1 MIENENINKKVIE
14 EKVEKEQGDDNE
26 NENEKET
33 DNKNKED
40 DIKIEEN
47 ISNFEKEYYKLKL
60 IVIGDSGVGKTNIIK
75 RYISNTFT
83 IDTKST
89 VGVEFFTKTFKIND
103 DILKLE
109 IWDTAGQERYK
120 AITSAYYRGSSG
132 ALIVYDITRIE
143 TYNNVDIWIKELNEK
158 VEGSLKLLLI
168 GNKSDKKDERK
179 MSIESALHK
188 ARQLNIP
195 LMETSAYD
203 STNIKKAFETIL
215 KEMYKEFKK
224 EKVNYKKE
232 KTNKSEGVNLE
243 VENQKENKCC

>member
-1 MIENENINKKVIE
+1 MIDDENENKKVIE
-14 EKVEKEQGDDNE
+14 ETVEKEQGDE
-26 NENEKET
+26 NENETET
-33 DNKNKED
+33 DKKNKED

-89 VGVEFFTKTFKIND
+89 VGVEFFTKTFKINE

-120 AITSAYYRGSSG
+120 AITSAYYRGSRG
-132 ALIVYDITRIE
+132 ALIVYDISRIE
-143 TYNNVDIWIKELNEK
+143 TYNNVDKWITELKEK
-158 VEGSLKLLLI
+158 VEGSFKLLLI
-168 GNKSDKKDERK
+168 GNKSDLKEERK
-179 MSIESALHK
+179 MSIETAMHK
-188 ARQLNIP
+188 ARQLNVP
-195 LMETSAYD
+195 LMETSAFN

-215 KEMYKEFKK
+215 KEMYKDFKK
-224 EKVNYKKE
+224 EKYNYKRE
-232 KTNKSEGVNLE
+232 KTNKSSEGVNLE
-243 VENQKENKCC
+243 VENQKEKGCC

>member
-1 MIENENINKKVIE
+1 MIENENEDKKVIE
-14 EKVEKEQGDDNE
+14 EKVEKEQGDE
-26 NENEKET
+26 NENETE
-33 DNKNKED
+33 NKNKED

-120 AITSAYYRGSSG
+120 AITSAYYRGSRG
-132 ALIVYDITRIE
+132 ALIVYDISRIE
-143 TYNNVDIWIKELNEK
+143 TYNNVDKWITELKEK
-158 VEGSLKLLLI
+158 VDGSFKLLLI
-168 GNKSDKKDERK
+168 GNKLDLKEERK
-179 MSIESALHK
+179 MSIETAMHK
-188 ARQLNIP
+188 ARQLNVP
-195 LMETSAYD
+195 LMETSAFD

-215 KEMYKEFKK
+215 KEMYKDFKK
-224 EKVNYKKE
+224 EKYNYKRE
-232 KTNKSEGVNLE
+232 KTNKSSEGVNLE
-243 VENQKENKCC
+243 VENQKEKGCC

>member
-1 MIENENINKKVIE
+1 MTDEEYGNKKVVE
-14 EKVEKEQGDDNE
+14 EKVEKDEGNANE
-26 NENEKET
+26 NET

-60 IVIGDSGVGKTNIIK
+60 IVIGDSGVGKTNIVK

-89 VGVEFFTKTFKIND
+89 VGVEFFTKTFKINE

-120 AITSAYYRGSSG
+120 AITSAYYKGSRG

-143 TYNNVDIWIKELNEK
+143 TYNNVDKWITELREK
-158 VEGSLKLLLI
+158 VEGPLKLLLI

-179 MSIESALHK
+179 MSIETALHK
-188 ARQLNIP
+188 ARQLNVP

-215 KEMYKEFKK
+215 KEMYKDFKK

-243 VENQKENKCC
+243 VENNNKKENGCC

>member
-1 MIENENINKKVIE
+1 MIENENEDKKVIE
-14 EKVEKEQGDDNE
+14 EKVEKEQGDE
-26 NENEKET
+26 NENETE
-33 DNKNKED
+33 NKNKED

-89 VGVEFFTKTFKIND
+89 VGVEFFTKTFKINE

-120 AITSAYYRGSSG
+120 AITSAYYRGSRG
-132 ALIVYDITRIE
+132 ALIVYDISRIE
-143 TYNNVDIWIKELNEK
+143 TYNNVDKWITELKEK
-158 VEGSLKLLLI
+158 VEGSFKLLLI
-168 GNKSDKKDERK
+168 GNKSDLKEERK
-179 MSIESALHK
+179 MSIETAMHK
-188 ARQLNIP
+188 ARQLNVP
-195 LMETSAYD
+195 LMETSAFD

-215 KEMYKEFKK
+215 KEMYKDFKK
-224 EKVNYKKE
+224 EKYNYKRE
-232 KTNKSEGVNLE
+232 KTNKSSEGVNLE
-243 VENQKENKCC
+243 VENQKEKGCC

>member
-1 MIENENINKKVIE
+1 MIDDENENKKVIE
-14 EKVEKEQGDDNE
+14 VKVEMEPGDDNE
-26 NENEKET
+26 IE
-33 DNKNKED
+33 NKNKSNED
-40 DIKIEEN
+40 EIKIEEN

-120 AITSAYYRGSSG
+120 AITSAYYRGSRG

-143 TYNNVDIWIKELNEK
+143 TYNNVDKWLTELKEK

-168 GNKSDKKDERK
+168 GNKSDLQEERK
-179 MSIESALHK
+179 ISIETAKHK
-188 ARQLNIP
+188 ARQFNVP

-203 STNIKKAFETIL
+203 STNIKKVFETIL
-215 KEMYKEFKK
+215 KEMYKDFKK
-224 EKVNYKKE
+224 EKVNFKKE

-243 VENQKENKCC
+243 VENQNEKKGCC

>member
-1 MIENENINKKVIE
+1 MIDDENENKKVIE
-14 EKVEKEQGDDNE
+14 VKVEMEPGDDNE
-26 NENEKET
+26 TE
-33 DNKNKED
+33 NKNKSNED
-40 DIKIEEN
+40 EIKIEEN

-120 AITSAYYRGSSG
+120 AITSAYYRGSRG

-143 TYNNVDIWIKELNEK
+143 TYNNVDKWLTELKEK

-168 GNKSDKKDERK
+168 GNKSDLQEERK
-179 MSIESALHK
+179 ISIETAKHK
-188 ARQLNIP
+188 ARQFNVP

-203 STNIKKAFETIL
+203 STNIKKVFETIL
-215 KEMYKEFKK
+215 KEMYKDFKK
-224 EKVNYKKE
+224 EKVNFKKE
-232 KTNKSEGVNLE
+232 KTNKSEGVDLE
-243 VENQKENKCC
+243 VENQNEKKGCC

>member
-1 MIENENINKKVIE
+1 MIDDENENKKVIE
-14 EKVEKEQGDDNE
+14 VKVEMEPGDDNE
-26 NENEKET
+26 TE
-33 DNKNKED
+33 NKNKSNED
-40 DIKIEEN
+40 EIKIEEN

-89 VGVEFFTKTFKIND
+89 VGVEFFTKTFKINE

-120 AITSAYYRGSSG
+120 AITSAYYRGSRG
-132 ALIVYDITRIE
+132 ALIVYDISRIE
-143 TYNNVDIWIKELNEK
+143 TYNNVDKWITELKEK
-158 VEGSLKLLLI
+158 VEGSFKLLLI
-168 GNKSDKKDERK
+168 GNKSDLKEGRK
-179 MSIESALHK
+179 MSIETAMHK
-188 ARQLNIP
+188 ARQLNVP
-195 LMETSAYD
+195 LMETSAFN

-215 KEMYKEFKK
+215 KEMYKDFKK
-224 EKVNYKKE
+224 EKFNYKKE

-243 VENQKENKCC
+243 VENQKENGCC

>member
-1 MIENENINKKVIE
+1 MIEGEIEDKKVIE

-26 NENEKET
+26 NETES
-33 DNKNKED
+33 KNKED

-89 VGVEFFTKTFKIND
+89 VGVEFFTKTFKINE

-120 AITSAYYRGSSG
+120 AITSAYYRGSRG
-132 ALIVYDITRIE
+132 ALIVYDISRIE
-143 TYNNVDIWIKELNEK
+143 TYNNVDKWITELKEK
-158 VEGSLKLLLI
+158 VEGSFKLLLI
-168 GNKSDKKDERK
+168 GNKSDLKEERK
-179 MSIESALHK
+179 MSIETALHK
-188 ARQLNIP
+188 ARQLNVP
-195 LMETSAYD
+195 LMETSAFD

-215 KEMYKEFKK
+215 KEMYKDFKK
-224 EKVNYKKE
+224 EKFNYKKE

-243 VENQKENKCC
+243 VENPKENGCC

>member
-14 EKVEKEQGDDNE
+14 EKVEKEQGDD

-47 ISNFEKEYYKLKL
+47 ISNFEKEYNKLKL

-109 IWDTAGQERYK
+109 IWDTAGHERYK

-179 MSIESALHK
+179 MSIETALHK

-215 KEMYKEFKK
+215 KEMYKDFKK

-243 VENQKENKCC
+243 VETQKENKCC

>member
-1 MIENENINKKVIE
+1 MIEDENENQKVIE
-14 EKVEKEQGDDNE
+14 EKVEKEQGDE

-33 DNKNKED
+33 EDNKEE
-40 DIKIEEN
+40 IYIEEN

-60 IVIGDSGVGKTNIIK
+60 IVIGDSGVGKTNLIK

-120 AITSAYYRGSSG
+120 AITSAYYRGSRG

-143 TYNNVDIWIKELNEK
+143 TYNDIDKWITEVKEK

-168 GNKSDKKDERK
+168 GNKSDLKDERK
-179 MSIESALHK
+179 MSVETALHK

-203 STNIKKAFETIL
+203 NTNIKKAFESIL
-215 KEMYKEFKK
+215 KEMYRDFKK
-224 EKVNYKKE
+224 DQVNYKKE

-243 VENQKENKCC
+243 VENQKENGCC

>member
-1 MIENENINKKVIE
+1 MIENDINKKVIE
-14 EKVEKEQGDDNE
+14 EKVEKEQGDD

-143 TYNNVDIWIKELNEK
+143 TYNNVEIWIKDLKEK

-179 MSIESALHK
+179 MSIETALHK

-195 LMETSAYD
+195 LMETSAYN

-215 KEMYKEFKK
+215 KEMYKDFKK
-224 EKVNYKKE
+224 GKVNYKKE

-243 VENQKENKCC
+243 VEDQKENKCC

>member
-1 MIENENINKKVIE
+1 MIDDENENKKVIE
-14 EKVEKEQGDDNE
+14 VKVEMEPGDDNE
-26 NENEKET
+26 TE
-33 DNKNKED
+33 NKNKSNED
-40 DIKIEEN
+40 EIKIEEN

-120 AITSAYYRGSSG
+120 AITSAYYRGSRG

-143 TYNNVDIWIKELNEK
+143 TYNNVDKWLTELKEK

-168 GNKSDKKDERK
+168 GNKSDLQEERK
-179 MSIESALHK
+179 ISIETAKHK
-188 ARQLNIP
+188 ARQFNVP

-203 STNIKKAFETIL
+203 STNIKKVFETIL
-215 KEMYKEFKK
+215 KEMYKDFKK
-224 EKVNYKKE
+224 EKVNFKKE

-243 VENQKENKCC
+243 VENQNEKKGCC

>member
-1 MIENENINKKVIE
+1 MIENENEVKKVIE
-14 EKVEKEQGDDNE
+14 ETVEKEQGDDNE
-26 NENEKET
+26 NETES
-33 DNKNKED
+33 KNKED

-89 VGVEFFTKTFKIND
+89 VGVEFFTKTFKINE

-120 AITSAYYRGSSG
+120 AITSAYYRGSRG
-132 ALIVYDITRIE
+132 ALIVYDISRIE
-143 TYNNVDIWIKELNEK
+143 TYNNVDKWITELKEK
-158 VEGSLKLLLI
+158 VEGSFKLLLI
-168 GNKSDKKDERK
+168 GNKSDLKEERK
-179 MSIESALHK
+179 MSIETAMHK
-188 ARQLNIP
+188 ARQLNVP
-195 LMETSAYD
+195 LMETSAFN

-215 KEMYKEFKK
+215 KEMYKDFKK
-224 EKVNYKKE
+224 EKFHYKKE

-243 VENQKENKCC
+243 VENQKEKGCC

>member
-1 MIENENINKKVIE
+1 MIDDENENKKVIE
-14 EKVEKEQGDDNE
+14 EKIEMEPGDDNE
-26 NENEKET
+26 TE
-33 DNKNKED
+33 NKNKSNED
-40 DIKIEEN
+40 EIKIEEN

-120 AITSAYYRGSSG
+120 AITSAYYRGSRG

-143 TYNNVDIWIKELNEK
+143 TYNNVDKWLTELKEK

-168 GNKSDKKDERK
+168 GNKSDLQEERK
-179 MSIESALHK
+179 ISIETAKHK
-188 ARQLNIP
+188 ARQFNVP

-203 STNIKKAFETIL
+203 STNIKKVFETIL
-215 KEMYKEFKK
+215 KEMYKDFKK
-224 EKVNYKKE
+224 EKVNFKKE

-243 VENQKENKCC
+243 VENQNEKKGCC

>member
-1 MIENENINKKVIE
+1 MIEGEIEDKKVIE
-14 EKVEKEQGDDNE
+14 EKVEKEQGDE
-26 NENEKET
+26 NETE
-33 DNKNKED
+33 NKNKED

-89 VGVEFFTKTFKIND
+89 VGVEFFTKTFKINE

-120 AITSAYYRGSSG
+120 AITSAYYRGSRG
-132 ALIVYDITRIE
+132 ALIVYDISRIE
-143 TYNNVDIWIKELNEK
+143 TYNNVDKWITELKEK
-158 VEGSLKLLLI
+158 VEGSFKLLLI
-168 GNKSDKKDERK
+168 GNKSDLKEERK
-179 MSIESALHK
+179 MSIETAMHK

-195 LMETSAYD
+195 LMETSAFD

-215 KEMYKEFKK
+215 KEMYKDFKK
-224 EKVNYKKE
+224 EKYNYKRE
-232 KTNKSEGVNLE
+232 KTNKSSEGVNLE
-243 VENQKENKCC
+243 VENQKEKGCC

>member
-1 MIENENINKKVIE
+1 MIENENEDKKVIE
-14 EKVEKEQGDDNE
+14 EKVEKEQGDE
-26 NENEKET
+26 NENETE
-33 DNKNKED
+33 NKNKED

-89 VGVEFFTKTFKIND
+89 VGVEFFTKTFKINE

-120 AITSAYYRGSSG
+120 AITSAYYRGSRG
-132 ALIVYDITRIE
+132 ALIVYDISRIE
-143 TYNNVDIWIKELNEK
+143 TYNNVDKWITELKEK
-158 VEGSLKLLLI
+158 VEGSFKLLLI
-168 GNKSDKKDERK
+168 GNKSDLKEERK
-179 MSIESALHK
+179 MSIETAMHK

-195 LMETSAYD
+195 LMETSAFD

-215 KEMYKEFKK
+215 KEMYKDFKK
-224 EKVNYKKE
+224 EKYNYKRE
-232 KTNKSEGVNLE
+232 KTNKSSEGVNLE
-243 VENQKENKCC
+243 VENQKEKGCC

>member
-14 EKVEKEQGDDNE
+14 EKVEKEQGDD

-179 MSIESALHK
+179 ISIETALHK

>member
-1 MIENENINKKVIE
+1 MIENENEVKKVIE
-14 EKVEKEQGDDNE
+14 ETVEKEQGDE
-26 NENEKET
+26 NENETET
-33 DNKNKED
+33 DKKNKED

-89 VGVEFFTKTFKIND
+89 VGVEFFTKTFKINE

-120 AITSAYYRGSSG
+120 AITSAYYRGSRG
-132 ALIVYDITRIE
+132 ALIVYDISRIE
-143 TYNNVDIWIKELNEK
+143 TYNNVDKWITELKEK
-158 VEGSLKLLLI
+158 VEGSFKLLLI
-168 GNKSDKKDERK
+168 GNKSDLKEERK
-179 MSIESALHK
+179 MSIETAMHK
-188 ARQLNIP
+188 ARQLNVP
-195 LMETSAYD
+195 LMETSAFN

-215 KEMYKEFKK
+215 KEMYKDFKK
-224 EKVNYKKE
+224 EKYNYKRE
-232 KTNKSEGVNLE
+232 KTNKSSEGVNLE
-243 VENQKENKCC
+243 VENQKEKGCC

>member
-26 NENEKET
+26 NEKEI

-179 MSIESALHK
+179 MSIETALHK

-203 STNIKKAFETIL
+203 STNIKKVFETIL

-243 VENQKENKCC
+243 IENQKENKCC

>member
-1 MIENENINKKVIE
+1 MEP
-14 EKVEKEQGDDNE
+14 GDDNE
-26 NENEKET
+26 TE
-33 DNKNKED
+33 NKNKSNED
-40 DIKIEEN
+40 EIKIEEN

-120 AITSAYYRGSSG
+120 AITSAYYRGSRG

-143 TYNNVDIWIKELNEK
+143 TYNNVDKWLTELKEK

-168 GNKSDKKDERK
+168 GNKSDLQEERK
-179 MSIESALHK
+179 ISIETAKHK
-188 ARQLNIP
+188 ARQFNVP

-203 STNIKKAFETIL
+203 STNIKKVFETIL
-215 KEMYKEFKK
+215 KEMYKDFKK
-224 EKVNYKKE
+224 EKVNFKKE

-243 VENQKENKCC
+243 VENQNEKKGCC

>member
-1 MIENENINKKVIE
+1 MIDDENENKKVIE
-14 EKVEKEQGDDNE
+14 VKVEMEPGDDNE
-26 NENEKET
+26 TE
-33 DNKNKED
+33 NKNKSNED
-40 DIKIEEN
+40 EIKIEEN

-89 VGVEFFTKTFKIND
+89 VGVEFFTKTFKINE

-120 AITSAYYRGSSG
+120 AITSAYYRGSRG
-132 ALIVYDITRIE
+132 ALIVYDISRIE
-143 TYNNVDIWIKELNEK
+143 TYNNVDKWITELKEK
-158 VEGSLKLLLI
+158 VEGSFKLLLI
-168 GNKSDKKDERK
+168 GNKSDLKEERK
-179 MSIESALHK
+179 MSIETAMHK

-195 LMETSAYD
+195 LMETSAFD

-215 KEMYKEFKK
+215 KEMYKDFKK
-224 EKVNYKKE
+224 EKFNYKKE

-243 VENQKENKCC
+243 VENQKENGCC

>member
-1 MIENENINKKVIE
+1 MIEYENENKKVIE
-14 EKVEKEQGDDNE
+14 ETVEKEQGNE
-26 NENEKET
+26 NGNETENGKE
-33 DNKNKED
+33 ED
-40 DIKIEEN
+40 YIKIEEN

-89 VGVEFFTKTFKIND
+89 VGVEFFTKTFKINE

-120 AITSAYYRGSSG
+120 AITSAYYRGSRG
-132 ALIVYDITRIE
+132 ALIVYDITRID
-143 TYNNVDIWIKELNEK
+143 TYNNVEKYITDIKEK

-168 GNKSDKKDERK
+168 GNKSDLKEERK
-179 MSIESALHK
+179 IEVETALHK
-188 ARQLNIP
+188 ARQLNVP

-215 KEMYKEFKK
+215 KEMYRDFKN
-224 EKVNYKKE
+224 EKGNYKKE

-243 VENQKENKCC
+243 VEKQKENGCC

>member
-26 NENEKET
+26 NEKDN

-109 IWDTAGQERYK
+109 IWDTAGHERYK

-179 MSIESALHK
+179 MSIETALHK

-215 KEMYKEFKK
+215 KEMYKDFKK

>member
-1 MIENENINKKVIE
+1 MIEGEIEDKKVIE

-26 NENEKET
+26 NETES
-33 DNKNKED
+33 KNKED

-89 VGVEFFTKTFKIND
+89 VGVEFFTKTFKINE

-120 AITSAYYRGSSG
+120 AITSAYYRGSRG

-143 TYNNVDIWIKELNEK
+143 TYNNVDKWLTELKEK
-158 VEGSLKLLLI
+158 VEGSFKLLLI
-168 GNKSDKKDERK
+168 GNKSDLKEERK
-179 MSIESALHK
+179 MSIETALHK
-188 ARQLNIP
+188 ARQLNVP
-195 LMETSAYD
+195 LMETSAFD

-215 KEMYKEFKK
+215 KEMYKDFKK
-224 EKVNYKKE
+224 EKFNYKKE

-243 VENQKENKCC
+243 VENPKENGCC

>member
-26 NENEKET
+26 NEKEI

-179 MSIESALHK
+179 MSIETALHK